1 MKKIGVLGNFFLP
14 ERTGAPSPFG
24 AYYVNRDYH
33 DSFLLQ
39 GVLPVSVPYL
49 DVAAFNFGMEAQYEC
64 ADYCEAFLELV
75 DGLVLTGGFDVP
87 SVFFGQEELAGASF
101 TYDERR
107 VRFELELLK
116 VAENLRLPVLGICL
130 GLQVY
135 NVFRGGTL
143 LQDIKIQRP
152 EALDHRLSCD
162 DSRVMAHQVSL
173 RPDSILSDWCQ
184 ADQLAV
190 NSSHHQAVDRPGE
203 GLLINAESADGII
216 EGLESAD
223 GLFVGVQWHPESL
236 QYSMEGQRRI
246 FAAFIETL

>member
-39 GVLPVSVPYL
+39 GALPVSVPYL
-49 DVAAFNFGMEAQYEC
+49 DFAAFSSAPESRC
-64 ADYCEAFLELV
+64 DCTDYCSAFLELV

-87 SVFFGQEELAGASF
+87 SGFFGQEELAGASF

-116 VAENLRLPVLGICL
+116 VAESLRLPVLGICL

-143 LQDIKIQRP
+143 VQDIEIQRP
-152 EALDHRLSCD
+152 EALDHRLSCE
-162 DSRVMAHQVSL
+162 DSRVLAHQVSL

-184 ADQLAV
+184 VSQLAV
-190 NSSHHQAVDRPGE
+190 NSSHHQAVDKPGE
-203 GLLINAESADGII
+203 GLLINAESADGLI
-216 EGLESAD
+216 EGLESKD

-236 QYSMEGQRRI
+236 QYSMDSHRRI
-246 FAAFIETL
+246 FSAFVDGL